1 MFTDHDDDDD
11 FGLVGGAP
19 PRCFLTSASKSSP
32 TRSGGVFGVGRGN
45 SISSADAPSVK
56 KTLGTLPA
64 YSCAHESRVLTSLCS
79 KLKSLRLSQVAPVR
93 ALVSPS
99 RARSSTVSSFALNP
113 SHRQHP
119 GLV

>member
-11 FGLVGGAP
+11 VFGLVGGAP
-19 PRCFLTSASKSSP
+19 PRCLLTIASRSSP
-32 TRSGGVFGVGRGN
+32 TRSGGVFGAGRGN
-45 SISSADAPSVK
+45 STSSDAPSMK

-79 KLKSLRLSQVAPVR
+79 KVKSLRLSQVAPVR
-93 ALVSPS
+93 ALVSP
-99 RARSSTVSSFALNP
+99 ALERSSTVSSFALNP

-119 GLV
+119 GFV